1 MANPDG
7 GDFDSSFG
15 VCVCVNVEQWDRLY
29 PAQLDSISES
39 CTSAKMRPG
48 LPKAY
53 VVSTFTGEYKEHKA
67 YCIRD
72 SSEKESILC
81 LVFNPTTGVSI
92 PYDMSK
98 GSTLVAVSPL
108 RVCVEPSD
116 AVLIDRVDKRL

>member
-1 MANPDG
+1 
-7 GDFDSSFG
+7 
-15 VCVCVNVEQWDRLY
+15 
-29 PAQLDSISES
+29 
-39 CTSAKMRPG
+39 MRPG

-53 VVSTFTGEYKEHKA
+53 VVSTFTGEYKEHTA

-72 SSEKESILC
+72 SSDKDSILC
-81 LVFNPTTGVSI
+81 LVFNPTTGVST

-116 AVLIDRVDKRL
+116 AVLLDRVDKRL